1 MEYQNLTQIKEEQ
14 NPTQVV
20 IGFQITD
27 IKKRR
32 DMLTYLRQ
40 NPKHLWDW
48 FQRVRDGYTVM
59 SEEEFKHVANWHRS
73 EITRERVNIL
83 QINDRD
89 SDIIE
94 YEVTLIN
101 KTKDPKNLVDVL
113 RGSTVSRYDNR
124 EYHSD
129 PRLVI
134 LVSSL
139 DSQYTVAQPPH
150 ICLVSHTE
158 QPNY

>member
-1 MEYQNLTQIKEEQ
+1 
-14 NPTQVV
+14 
-20 IGFQITD
+20 
-27 IKKRR
+27 
-32 DMLTYLRQ
+32 MLTYLRQ

-59 SEEEFKHVANWHRS
+59 SEEEFKHVANWHGS

-113 RGSTVSRYDNR
+113 RGSTVSRYDNG

-129 PRLVI
+129 PRG
-134 LVSSL
+134 
-139 DSQYTVAQPPH
+139 
-150 ICLVSHTE
+150 
-158 QPNY
+158 